1 VSIDALTAATR
12 AGLANE
18 QARIQNASTR
28 IATANVALPATHFA
42 AGLETGT
49 RKVQMPSHPQA
60 DASGYVHYPDVDVVA
75 EMISLMEA
83 SRGYE
88 ANVRAFNTLRTMIG
102 KALDI
107 GVQR

>member
-1 VSIDALTAATR
+1 MNIDALTAATR
-12 AGLANE
+12 GALSNE
-18 QARIQNASTR
+18 QLRIQNASAR
-28 IATANVALPATHFA
+28 IATANVALPPGSFA
-42 AGLETGT
+42 AGVEGST
-49 RKVQMPSHPQA
+49 RQVLMPSHPQA
-60 DASGYVHYPDVDVVA
+60 DASGHVHYPQVDVVA
-75 EMISLMEA
+75 EMIELMEA

>member
-1 VSIDALTAATR
+1 MSIDALTSTTR
-12 AGLANE
+12 AALANE
-18 QARIQNASTR
+18 QARIQAASTR
-28 IATANVALPATHFA
+28 IATANIALPASRFA
-42 AGLETGT
+42 DGLEAGI
-49 RKVQMPSHPQA
+49 RKVQIPNHPQA
-60 DASGYVHYPDVDVVA
+60 DASGFVHYPDVDVVA
-75 EMISLMEA
+75 EMINLMEA